1 MAKPTKTDYR
11 SAKSGHF
18 ITKKQAE
25 AKPNESI
32 KEKNPIG
39 KKPKK

>member
-1 MAKPTKTDYR
+1 MKKPTKTDYR
-11 SAKSGHF
+11 SAETGHF

-25 AKPNESI
+25 AKPSQSV

-39 KKPKK
+39 KQPNK